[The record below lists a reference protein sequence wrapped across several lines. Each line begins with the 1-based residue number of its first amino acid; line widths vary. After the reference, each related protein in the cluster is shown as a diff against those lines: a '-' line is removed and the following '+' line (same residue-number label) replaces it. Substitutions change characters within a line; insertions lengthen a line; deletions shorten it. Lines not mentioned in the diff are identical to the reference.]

1 MSSSSSAFQ
10 YHAGS
15 PSKCSKIRKGDEEH
29 VDQERTNKTIHMR
42 QDHLQRKSERMNN
55 NKKNLELISDDSK
68 DIGLQG

>member
-1 MSSSSSAFQ
+1 
-10 YHAGS
+10 
-15 PSKCSKIRKGDEEH
+15 
-29 VDQERTNKTIHMR
+29 MR